1 LYSSLRSAAVPV
13 AVVDIISN
21 WYRKLFFIV
30 RWNNSLSEQ
39 FAVGRGGAVVY
50 LLVLLMF
57 L

>member
-1 LYSSLRSAAVPV
+1 LRSAAVPV